1 MKKLQC
7 VIHSPSDNTSLIKK
21 RIAQTL
27 INETSNL
34 SVSIKSPF
42 ETIAE
47 DILNPQILKRVNAV
61 ITIMY

>member
-27 INETSNL
+27 INETSN
-34 SVSIKSPF
+34 IK
-42 ETIAE
+42 EAKNKKIAAA
-47 DILNPQILKRVNAV
+47 NA
-61 ITIMY
+61 